1 MPQTDADAIP
11 PFASPVRRLRR
22 KHVPTL
28 HRLPSL
34 RRFAVVAAAGSI
46 LLSAC
51 GSSSPTAS
59 PDGTTGA
66 PVSAA
71 ASTPVGSTGN
81 GTGSQGGAAGAGA
94 SPTSPAASTPGSA
107 PGAPAAA
114 ATWPFSNGLLIADR
128 GNGRLIVINGAKKI
142 VWRFPVAGSMPK
154 GRAFSADDAFFSPDG
169 QTIVANDEGGNIIY
183 RIDIATRKIIWSYG
197 HYRSAGSAKGYL
209 NTPDDA
215 YPLANGDIVV
225 ADINNC
231 RILQIAP
238 NKSIVR
244 QWGTTGRCIDHAP
257 RSYGAP
263 NGDTPLPDGGLLITV
278 IHGARV
284 VRLSATGKVI
294 FDIHVPIAYPSDAQL
309 LPSGNVIVAGYTNP
323 GAVIEV
329 TSKGKLVWRY
339 APTSG
344 SGRLNHP
351 SLATPLASGL
361 VSINDDDRQRMIVI
375 DPRTMKIVW
384 QYGKTDVAGRGP
396 GYLSDPD
403 GHQPVPANVTF

>member
-1 MPQTDADAIP
+1 MPQADAAPIP

-22 KHVPTL
+22 KRVPTL

-71 ASTPVGSTGN
+71 ASTPVDSAGN

-94 SPTSPAASTPGSA
+94 SPTSPAASTPSST

-114 ATWPFSNGLLIADR
+114 ATWPFPNGLLIADR
-128 GNGRLIVINGAKKI
+128 GNGRLIVISGAKKI

-154 GRAFSADDAFFSPDG
+154 GRAFSADDAFFAPDG
-169 QTIVANDEGGNIIY
+169 KTIVANDEGGQIIY
-183 RIDIATRKIIWSYG
+183 RIDIATKKVIWSYG

-294 FDIHVPIAYPSDAQL
+294 FDIHVPIVYPSDAQL

-375 DPRTMKIVW
+375 DPKTMKIVW

-403 GHQPVPANVTF
+403 GHEPVPANVTF

>member
-1 MPQTDADAIP
+1 MPQAEAAPIP

-22 KHVPTL
+22 NSVPPL
-28 HRLPSL
+28 HRLPTL

-51 GSSSPTAS
+51 GSGSPMAS
-59 PDGTTGA
+59 PDGTTGT

-71 ASTPVGSTGN
+71 ASTPVDSVGN

-107 PGAPAAA
+107 PGTPAAA
-114 ATWPFSNGLLIADR
+114 ATWPFPNGLLIADR
-128 GNGRLIVINGAKKI
+128 GNGRLIVINDAKQI

-154 GRAFSADDAFFSPDG
+154 GRAFSADDAFFAPDG
-169 QTIVANDEGGNIIY
+169 KTIVANDEGRHIIY
-183 RIDIATRKIIWSYG
+183 RIDIATRKVIWSYG
-197 HYRSAGSAKGYL
+197 HYQSAGSAKGYL

-244 QWGTTGRCIDHAP
+244 QWGTTGRCSNHAP

-294 FDIHVPIAYPSDAQL
+294 FDIHVPIVYPSDAQL

-329 TSKGKLVWRY
+329 TPSGRLVWRY

-351 SLATPLASGL
+351 SLATPLANGL

-375 DPRTMKIVW
+375 DPKTMMIVW

-403 GHQPVPANVTF
+403 GHAPVPANVTF

>member
-1 MPQTDADAIP
+1 MPQTEAAPIP

-22 KHVPTL
+22 NSVPPL
-28 HRLPSL
+28 HRLPTL

-51 GSSSPTAS
+51 GSGSPMAS
-59 PDGTTGA
+59 PDGTTGT

-71 ASTPVGSTGN
+71 ASTPVDSVGSG
-81 GTGSQGGAAGAGA
+81 AGAGA
-94 SPTSPAASTPGSA
+94 TPSPAGAPGSA
-107 PGAPAAA
+107 PTAPAVAPDSS
-114 ATWPFSNGLLIADR
+114 PFPNGLMIVDR
-128 GNGRLIVINGAKKI
+128 GNGRLIVVDNAKKI
-142 VWRFPVAGSMPK
+142 VWQFPVAGSMPK
-154 GRAFSADDAFFSPDG
+154 GLAFSADDAFFSPDG
-169 QTIVANDEGGNIIY
+169 QTIVASDEGRHIVY
-183 RIDIATRKIIWSYG
+183 RIDIATKKVIWSYG
-197 HYRSAGSAKGYL
+197 HYDAAGSAKGYL

-215 YPLANGDIVV
+215 YPLTNGDIVV

-238 NKSIVR
+238 DKSIVR
-244 QWGTTGRCIDHAP
+244 QWGTTGVCIDNAP

-278 IHGARV
+278 IHGSRL
-284 VRLSATGKVI
+284 VRLSATGQVI
-294 FDIHVPIAYPSDAQL
+294 FDIHVPIVYPSDAQL
-309 LPSGNVIVAGYTNP
+309 LPSGNIIVAAYTNP

-329 TSKGKLVWRY
+329 TPAGKLVWRY

-351 SLATPLASGL
+351 SLATPLANGL

-375 DPRTMKIVW
+375 DPKTMKIVW
-384 QYGKTDVAGRGP
+384 QYGKTDVAGSGP

-403 GHQPVPANVTF
+403 GHAPVPANVTF